1 MMDICNVCHSKTES
15 TLTTY
20 TQQYKGQIIIV
31 ENVPAQVCEQCG
43 ETYFDPDVVERIQA
57 LIWSDAE
64 PTRTV
69 TTPVYD
75 LSIAS

>member
-1 MMDICNVCHSKTES
+1 MTNECNVCQGKTKS

-20 TQQYKGQIIIV
+20 TQRYKDQIVIV
-31 ENVPAQVCEQCG
+31 ENVPAWVCEQCG
-43 ETYFDPDVVERIQA
+43 ETYFDPEVVERIQG
-57 LIWSDAE
+57 LIWSGAA

>member
-1 MMDICNVCHSKTES
+1 MMDTCNVCHCKMKS

-20 TQQYKGQIIIV
+20 TQQYKGQMVIV
-31 ENVPAQVCEQCG
+31 ENVPAWVCEQCG
-43 ETYFDPDVVERIQA
+43 ETYFDPDVVDRIQA
-57 LIWSDAE
+57 LIWSDAA